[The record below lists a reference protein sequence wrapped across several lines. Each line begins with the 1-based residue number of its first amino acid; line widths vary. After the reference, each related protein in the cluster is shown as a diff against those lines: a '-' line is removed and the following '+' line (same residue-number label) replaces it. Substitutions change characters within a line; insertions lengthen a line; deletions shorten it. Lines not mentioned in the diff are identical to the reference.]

1 MSKFWDRQGKPI
13 DNVITWAMMVEDP
26 EYRIVAVDSDEPG
39 GVMVSTIW
47 QGINFGASLRDDEPL
62 ATFETVILRPNGDG
76 AARIEENERWF
87 GATEE
92 HAREN
97 HLVACRLALGREPRM
112 DNDLK
117 ALVVQRERAARG

>member
-39 GVMVSTIW
+39 GIMVSTIW

-62 ATFETVILRPNGDG
+62 AIFETVILRPNGDDT
-76 AARIEENERWF
+76 ARIDEGERWF

-97 HLVACRLALGREPRM
+97 HAAACRLSLGRDPQM
-112 DNDLK
+112 NNGLK